1 MRNSFKTTATGFLA
15 AATLLGGSAFAF
27 APEFV
32 EDLPTVIITERLENP
47 DDSFDVASDAFVF
60 RYSDAFELLP
70 LLDPRGNTE
79 SELKYLFNEFE
90 FANPI
95 PLEPI
100 VNAPGTPATAIMIN
114 GNNAFATPGNEFP
127 EAADFA
133 SAPNVVTGGNSF
145 LTFRNRDFSGENET
159 QNTGWSSVGQNSGW
173 NLETD
178 GPQKRVISLY
188 VKGDTNDDYTMS
200 DNTFVVITALTD
212 GEQYFWDDLSGSVFT
227 DPVFTDPFEEELVY
241 DDDFGGWIYFPITQ
255 FSILDLGGDT
265 RVQTPQPAYNAANA
279 SLGHANTGG
288 TANAG
293 VDTMILNVNG
303 QAGGAQALLALGVGG
318 VDLEADKLYRMR
330 ATWSTPNAA
339 KTETIRTRF
348 GETFDAGTAVMLYDS
363 AALAGG
369 GPDLPRT
376 VDTQDV
382 YLLTKGAATDTA
394 IWFDVLTLGGNGQDL
409 HVHAVSLASAE
420 RSQLG
425 TPNVIFNHGAENVP
439 TLAAGEGP
447 TPPSG
452 SAPFDLTST
461 VGTGV
466 LTGTVGGAQFPFS
479 FTTSGDA
486 ITLNIAQQTVG
497 DNDGFAPFQGTNPAT
512 AGFAPPGFG
521 RFALAEGGPATE
533 ASTPGTF
540 TADSGSLYIVDYY
553 LSSPTTN
560 TRPRGG
566 PVEFRVGN
574 RVGGTKI
581 FEHVYAL
588 ADAGVAATAAPRIYS
603 GVFGGEDG
611 NVVMVAD
618 FLGFGSAFVAAA
630 TGPAQTYII
639 HRVVVNEYVID

>member
-1 MRNSFKTTATGFLA
+1 MRNTFKATATGFLA

-70 LLDPRGNTE
+70 LIDPRGNTE

-100 VNAPGTPATAIMIN
+100 VNAPGSPATAITIN

-127 EAADFA
+127 DAADFA
-133 SAPNVVTGGNSF
+133 SAPNVVTGGDSF
-145 LTFRNRDFSGENET
+145 LTFRNRDFSGEDPN
-159 QNTGWSSVGQNSGW
+159 QNTGWSPVGQYSGW

-188 VKGDTNDDYTMS
+188 VKGDTNDDYTLS
-200 DNTFVVITALTD
+200 DNSFVVITALTD

-227 DPVFTDPFEEELVY
+227 DPVFTDPFEEELAY
-241 DDDFGGWIYFPITQ
+241 DDDFGGWLYSPITQ

-293 VDTMILNVNG
+293 VDTLSVNVNG
-303 QAGGAQALLALGVGG
+303 QAGASALLALGVGG
-318 VDLEADKLYRMR
+318 VDLEADTLYRMR
-330 ATWSTPNAA
+330 ASWSTPNTA
-339 KTETIRTRF
+339 KTETIRARF
-348 GETFDAGTAVMLYDS
+348 GDTGNTGTAIMLYES
-363 AALAGG
+363 AALGLG

-376 VDTQDV
+376 MDTQDV
-382 YLLTKGAATDTA
+382 YLLTKGTGTDTA
-394 IWFDVLTLGGNGQDL
+394 LWFDVLTLGGSGQDL
-409 HVHAVSLASAE
+409 NVQSVTLSSAE
-420 RSQLG
+420 RAQLG
-425 TPNVIFNHGAENVP
+425 APNVIFNRGAASVP
-439 TLAAGEGP
+439 TLASGEAP
-447 TPPSG
+447 EPPSG
-452 SAPFDLTST
+452 SDPFDLST
-461 VGTGV
+461 NVGTGV
-466 LTGTVGGAQFPFS
+466 ITGVLGGPDFPFS
-479 FTTSGDA
+479 FVTSTDA

-497 DNDGFAPFQGTNPAT
+497 DNDGFAPFQGVTPAT
-512 AGFAPPGFG
+512 DGFGPPGFG
-521 RFALAEGGPATE
+521 RFALQEGGTVGD

-540 TADSGSLYIVDYY
+540 TANSDSIYIVDYY
-553 LSSPTTN
+553 ISSPTTN
-560 TRPRGG
+560 LRPRGAL
-566 PVEFRVGN
+566 EFRIGN
-574 RVGGTKI
+574 RVAGSKI
-581 FEHVYAL
+581 FEHVYIL
-588 ADAGVAATAAPRIYS
+588 AGAQTEATAAPRVYS

-618 FLGFGSAFVAAA
+618 FLAFGTAFVSAGG
-630 TGPAQTYII
+630 TGPAQTYTI
-639 HRVVVNEYVID
+639 HRVVVNEYVVD